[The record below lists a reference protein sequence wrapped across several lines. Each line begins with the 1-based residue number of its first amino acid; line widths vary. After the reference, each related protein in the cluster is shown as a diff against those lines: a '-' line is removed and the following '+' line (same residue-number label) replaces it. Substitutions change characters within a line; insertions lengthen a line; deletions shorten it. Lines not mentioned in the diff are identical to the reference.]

1 MRLRFAI
8 PLGLEIVG
16 LGTRACDPYGH
27 RVASVSRALAI
38 CAVHR
43 CPFRRKPGSILKLLD
58 RAAAAVVFMDAKL
71 AGQRNIE
78 PLGLSRDGHRRVYP
92 GEIINESDSVAP
104 V

>member
-1 MRLRFAI
+1 MRRPSL
-8 PLGLEIVG
+8 
-16 LGTRACDPYGH
+16 
-27 RVASVSRALAI
+27 SVSTQARI
-38 CAVHR
+38 R
-43 CPFRRKPGSILKLLD
+43 ILKLLD

-78 PLGLSRDGHRRVYP
+78 PLGLSRDGLIRRVYP